1 MSVGDTDPAHPCLLY
16 VSNRFDL
23 TIEQRFW
30 FAFLYATT
38 YCGATAYYIYN
49 EFPDFELVDF
59 GRLEKWWKTN
69 RQTLV
74 FQSDRAWIRSRD
86 QFCDVVRSYYN
97 LIGGNNQ
104 ALFYSTLKTPDKRIN
119 YDNAFKEFSKVYQF
133 GRFTLFNYLESVF
146 VLTGF
151 PMTPT
156 GLDLK
161 HSTSSRNGLCYAL
174 GKDEFIT
181 HRYDKTSKKKLS
193 KGVFNALAK
202 GFDNLYS
209 DILKTRANDTIWNI
223 ETTLCAYKKYKKN
236 KRWIGYYIERQRK
249 EIARMEKNI
258 TEGVDWS
265 VLWDFRKEYFDKKW
279 LKEC

>member
-1 MSVGDTDPAHPCLLY
+1 
-16 VSNRFDL
+16 
-23 TIEQRFW
+23 
-30 FAFLYATT
+30 
-38 YCGATAYYIYN
+38 
-49 EFPDFELVDF
+49 
-59 GRLEKWWKTN
+59 
-69 RQTLV
+69 
-74 FQSDRAWIRSRD
+74 
-86 QFCDVVRSYYN
+86 
-97 LIGGNNQ
+97 
-104 ALFYSTLKTPDKRIN
+104 
-119 YDNAFKEFSKVYQF
+119 
-133 GRFTLFNYLESVF
+133 
-146 VLTGF
+146 
-151 PMTPT
+151 MTPT